1 MSESCLDDALTTRIT
16 KLANFVAQKG
26 DAMEQMVRTKNG
38 ADPDWAFLFGGEGA
52 DFYMEQKQAAQESMA
67 EQYRQQMMNAPLQ

>member
-38 ADPDWAFLFGGEGA
+38 ADPDWGIGITPRELLVGTSTPWRS
-52 DFYMEQKQAAQESMA
+52 EQCF
-67 EQYRQQMMNAPLQ
+67 NLLL